1 MTAVA
6 GMGPDEHGG
15 AGDAEYAD
23 LAAARRGVGALMASL
38 VWNPI
43 VAREVRTRMRGWH
56 TAALLTA
63 YLVVTGAIG
72 YFVYGDAS
80 ANATDS
86 LQAGTT
92 GAELFRALGLAVMAT
107 IALVVPALV
116 GPAVAGER
124 ERQTLEL
131 LLVTPLRPS
140 RIIVGKLFAALAVV
154 LFMVVASVP
163 LFSIAFLLGG
173 ISMANLLVWLGF
185 TVLSAIS
192 LGSLAVLSS
201 VLFRRVSAATVVS
214 YLALLVFTA
223 GPLLGAYAWERTF
236 DTPTQPGTVVGTV
249 SPPITIAAYP
259 RKFIATGPAGV
270 YGPDQGIAY
279 SLISAISP
287 VNGAEA
293 VIATSG
299 LCPPGYASGFYGYGA
314 PFISFSSVNLV
325 SCASPGQ
332 DQTNLGPL
340 GHWDTWQVTM
350 ALDAGVAVTA
360 IVASAS
366 LLRRRELA

>member
-56 TAALLTA
+56 TAALLTV

-154 LFMVVASVP
+154 LCVV
-163 LFSIAFLLGG
+163 
-173 ISMANLLVWLGF
+173 
-185 TVLSAIS
+185 T
-192 LGSLAVLSS
+192 
-201 VLFRRVSAATVVS
+201 
-214 YLALLVFTA
+214 
-223 GPLLGAYAWERTF
+223 PLLIWA
-236 DTPTQPGTVVGTV
+236 
-249 SPPITIAAYP
+249 
-259 RKFIATGPAGV
+259 
-270 YGPDQGIAY
+270 
-279 SLISAISP
+279 
-287 VNGAEA
+287 
-293 VIATSG
+293 
-299 LCPPGYASGFYGYGA
+299 
-314 PFISFSSVNLV
+314 
-325 SCASPGQ
+325 
-332 DQTNLGPL
+332 
-340 GHWDTWQVTM
+340 
-350 ALDAGVAVTA
+350 
-360 IVASAS
+360 
-366 LLRRRELA
+366 